1 MGWRVWTLV
10 GWGRGV
16 VRAMGPT
23 SMHQILVCPWYPT
36 ALTNLSR
43 VCYSRKKAAAG
54 ALVLR
59 SQDAAR
65 FSRIPTRRTTLGVKG
80 HRPMVGTLDG
90 HAGVD
95 VFAALTL
102 VTGQW
107 TTRLVAR
114 LQKAKKPGPSKP
126 RYVQEGLARHRR
138 DSARTSPAAPS
149 PPWCV

>member
-1 MGWRVWTLV
+1 
-10 GWGRGV
+10 
-16 VRAMGPT
+16 
-23 SMHQILVCPWYPT
+23 MHQILVGPWYPT